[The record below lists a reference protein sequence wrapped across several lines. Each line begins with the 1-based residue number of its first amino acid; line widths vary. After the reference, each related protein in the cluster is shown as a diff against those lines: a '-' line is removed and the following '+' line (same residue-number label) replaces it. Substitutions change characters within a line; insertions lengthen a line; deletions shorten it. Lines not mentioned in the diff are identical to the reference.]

1 MSRFVNLEI
10 GDRGGEQCPEPA
22 PAFVKDEAFYQREAQ
37 AAFEEADYQKTLRS
51 YGKVL
56 EFNPQN
62 AAAWTAQ
69 VRMMLDLDQGAE
81 AKVWADQ
88 ALERFP
94 READLL
100 AVKAAILARLGE
112 TQSAL
117 AFSDAAVAENG
128 TSPYV
133 WLARGDV
140 LLTARETLAD
150 YCLDKALML
159 APGDWVTAW
168 QAARIRMRHG
178 QFALAL
184 RSLQQAVEW
193 NPGHFLPWLELGLCQ
208 ETLGLAGT
216 AEKSLSRARELN
228 PHNRAAAEGL
238 ARLGARGA
246 GDRVMGWW
254 RRLKK

>member
-1 MSRFVNLEI
+1 MSRFVNLEF
-10 GDRGGEQCPEPA
+10 GGQAGEQTPA
-22 PAFVKDEAFYQREAQ
+22 QAPGVVKDEAFYQREAQ
-37 AAFEEADYQKTLRS
+37 TAFEEADFQKALRS
-51 YGKVL
+51 YAKIL

-62 AAAWTAQ
+62 GAAWTAQ
-69 VRMMLDLDQGAE
+69 VRMLLELDQCAE

-100 AVKAAILARLGE
+100 AAKAVVLARLGE
-112 TQSAL
+112 LQTAL
-117 AFSDAAVAENG
+117 AFSDEAVTENG
-128 TSPYV
+128 ASPCV

-150 YCLDKALML
+150 YCIDKALML

-168 QAARIRMRHG
+168 QAARIRVRHG

-184 RSLQQAVEW
+184 RPLQQAVEW

-208 ETLGLAGT
+208 EALGLAGA
-216 AEKSLSRARELN
+216 AEKSLAQARQLN
-228 PHNRAAAEGL
+228 RHNAATAQAL
-238 ARLGARGA
+238 SRLGSRGA
-246 GDRVMGWW
+246 GDRVRDWW